1 MTENTA
7 LKRMHKTEIILG
19 STAKTTH
26 YRTEHPLL
34 AYFHSLIKM
43 VSLSSCKMKIIWFK
57 KENFHALDKQMLQ
70 KDRMME
76 KYQNQTH

>member
-19 STAKTTH
+19 STARTTH

-34 AYFHSLIKM
+34 AYFNSLIKM
-43 VSLSSCKMKIIWFK
+43 VSLSSCKMKIIRFK
-57 KENFHALDKQMLQ
+57 KEYFHALDKRMLQ

-76 KYQNQTH
+76 KYQNQAH

>member
-26 YRTEHPLL
+26 TEHPLL
-34 AYFHSLIKM
+34 AYFNSLIKM
-43 VSLSSCKMKIIWFK
+43 VSLSSCKMKII
-57 KENFHALDKQMLQ
+57 
-70 KDRMME
+70 
-76 KYQNQTH
+76 

>member
-43 VSLSSCKMKIIWFK
+43 VSLSSCKMKII
-57 KENFHALDKQMLQ
+57 
-70 KDRMME
+70 
-76 KYQNQTH
+76 